1 MTVHAANPSVIPS
14 PWQVMTISS
23 FDYTVV
29 SESRNKI
36 RVLTLG
42 STFDWDDGIDFNRD
56 IEVTRK

>member
-1 MTVHAANPSVIPS
+1 
-14 PWQVMTISS
+14 MTISS